1 MLAQN
6 MLKQYFDASKL
17 LEKVCTTVLLNH
29 SRWEEQHDNK
39 LISQQEVKLRCG
51 IRDVNI
57 MWGPDSKSYNL
68 FDKQFLSR
76 CLQDYGWWILFKSL
90 VPGPRPKIGPSR
102 HIEAN
107 RMSNIPNES
116 SGPEDFRSVGILFG

>member
-17 LEKVCTTVLLNH
+17 LKKGCTTVLLNH

-39 LISQQEVKLRCG
+39 LISPQEVKLRCG

-68 FDKQFLSR
+68 FDKQAIF
-76 CLQDYGWWILFKSL
+76 I
-90 VPGPRPKIGPSR
+90 PMPPRLR
-102 HIEAN
+102 L
-107 RMSNIPNES
+107 M
-116 SGPEDFRSVGILFG
+116 DFVQIFSTRAKAQNWSVSAHWS